1 MKSVSSSVVSNS
13 ATPWTVA
20 HQAPLSME
28 FSRQEH
34 WSELPCLLQGIFPTQ
49 GWNLSILHFRWILYP
64 LSHQKV
70 KVKVVQSC
78 PTLFDPMDDTVYGIL
93 QATILEW
100 VAIPFSRGS
109 SQHRDRTEVSPITG
123 GFFTSWAMREANI
136 SVSCS
141 FVSNS
146 LMAHLVKNLP
156 PMQET
161 QVWSPGEGNGSP
173 LQYSCLENSWTEE
186 PGGRVRHDW
195 TTKH

>member
-1 MKSVSSSVVSNS
+1 MG
-13 ATPWTVA
+13 
-20 HQAPLSME
+20 
-28 FSRQEH
+28 FSRQEY
-34 WSELPCLLQGIFPTQ
+34 WSESPSPSPGDLPDQ
-49 GWNLSILHFRWILYP
+49 GWNLSIFHFRWILYP

-78 PTLFDPMDDTVYGIL
+78 PTLFNPMDNTVYGIL

-109 SQHRDRTEVSPITG
+109 SQHRDRTQVSPITG

-146 LMAHLVKNLP
+146 LMAQLVKNLP
-156 PMQET
+156 AMQET

-173 LQYSCLENSWTEE
+173 LQSCLESLWTEE

-195 TTKH
+195 MTKH